1 MDLLLIIPV
10 AIILLLL
17 SYKLYQ
23 RLRFKLP
30 PGPRPWPVVGNL
42 YDIRPVRFRCF
53 AEWAQSYGPII
64 SVWFGPTLN
73 VVVST
78 AELAKEVLK
87 ENDQH
92 LADRHRSR
100 SAARFSRDGKDL
112 IWADYGPHYVKVR
125 KLCTLEL
132 FTPKGLEAMR
142 PIREE
147 EVRAMVGSIFKDCA
161 NPENYGKSLRVRDFL
176 EAVAF
181 NNITRLVFGKRFMN
195 SEGVVNEQGKEFKGI
210 VSNGIKIGASLNM
223 AEHIPWLR
231 WVFPLEEEAF
241 IKHGDRRDRLTKITM
256 EEHTQARKQGG
267 GTKQHFVD
275 ALLTLQDKYDISD
288 DTIIG
293 LLWDMITAG
302 MDTTA
307 ISVEWGMAEL
317 IRNPRVQQKAQEE
330 LDRVIGLERVL
341 NETDFSNL
349 PYLQCVAKEA
359 LRLHPPTPLM
369 LPHRATANVK
379 IGGYDIPKGSVVHV
393 NVWAVAR
400 DPAVWKDPNE
410 FRPERFLEEDV
421 DMRGHDYRLLPFG
434 AGRRVCPGAQL
445 GINLVTS
452 MLGHLLH
459 HFRRSPPEGMKPEDT
474 DLAESP
480 GMVTYMRT
488 PLQAIAT
495 PRLPFHLYKREVVDV

>member
-1 MDLLLIIPV
+1 
-10 AIILLLL
+10 
-17 SYKLYQ
+17 
-23 RLRFKLP
+23 
-30 PGPRPWPVVGNL
+30 
-42 YDIRPVRFRCF
+42 
-53 AEWAQSYGPII
+53 
-64 SVWFGPTLN
+64 
-73 VVVST
+73 
-78 AELAKEVLK
+78 
-87 ENDQH
+87 
-92 LADRHRSR
+92 
-100 SAARFSRDGKDL
+100 
-112 IWADYGPHYVKVR
+112 
-125 KLCTLEL
+125 
-132 FTPKGLEAMR
+132 
-142 PIREE
+142 
-147 EVRAMVGSIFKDCA
+147 
-161 NPENYGKSLRVRDFL
+161 
-176 EAVAF
+176 
-181 NNITRLVFGKRFMN
+181 
-195 SEGVVNEQGKEFKGI
+195 
-210 VSNGIKIGASLNM
+210 
-223 AEHIPWLR
+223 
-231 WVFPLEEEAF
+231 
-241 IKHGDRRDRLTKITM
+241 
-256 EEHTQARKQGG
+256 
-267 GTKQHFVD
+267 
-275 ALLTLQDKYDISD
+275 
-288 DTIIG
+288 
-293 LLWDMITAG
+293 MITAG

-379 IGGYDIPKGSVVHV
+379 IGSYDIPKGSIVHV

-421 DMRGHDYRLLPFG
+421 DMKGHDYRLLPFG

-459 HFRRSPPEGMKPEDT
+459 HFRWSPSEGMKPEDT

-495 PRLPFHLYKREVVDV
+495 PRLPSHLYKREVVDE